1 MSGNDLTGYLQFY
14 NLYKKMEYFQFTPLQ
29 RNNVMLHYHQEV
41 RDMEEL
47 ISKKDLLTEM
57 EISYG
62 QLYRWKRKKLIP
74 EDWFM
79 KKSTYTGQ
87 ETFFPRDKILD
98 RIDQIINMKD
108 GSSLDDLAD
117 KFSSDMPEAMIRRR
131 EELLHL
137 QILSKEIINLYEEIF
152 KGKEEYNF
160 EDILY
165 MYISEDLL
173 KQGHLSIEDMSR
185 ILRML
190 SDNYESI
197 KDKDPSLSVY
207 RKFGVSVSLLHR
219 NGEIFYS
226 DQAPIVDNYS
236 IRSAV
241 EKLKLKI
248 I

>member
-1 MSGNDLTGYLQFY
+1 
-14 NLYKKMEYFQFTPLQ
+14 
-29 RNNVMLHYHQEV
+29 
-41 RDMEEL
+41 MEEL
-47 ISKKDLLTEM
+47 ISKKDLLVEM
-57 EISYG
+57 DISYG

-74 EDWFM
+74 EEWFM

-87 ETFFPRDKILD
+87 ETFFPREKIMD
-98 RIDQIINMKD
+98 RIHQILSMKD
-108 GSSLDDLAD
+108 GASLDDLAD
-117 KFSSDMPEAMIRRR
+117 KFSSDIPESMVRRR
-131 EELLHL
+131 EELLSL

-173 KQGHLSIEDMSR
+173 NQGHLSVEDMSR

-190 SDNYESI
+190 SDNYETI

-207 RKFGVSVSLLHR
+207 RKFGVSVSLLHK

-226 DQAPIVDNYS
+226 DQTPIVDNYS

>member
-1 MSGNDLTGYLQFY
+1 
-14 NLYKKMEYFQFTPLQ
+14 
-29 RNNVMLHYHQEV
+29 
-41 RDMEEL
+41 MEEL

-57 EISYG
+57 NISYG

-117 KFSSDMPEAMIRRR
+117 KFSSNMPEAMLRRR

-226 DQAPIVDNYS
+226 DKAPIVDNYS

>member
-1 MSGNDLTGYLQFY
+1 
-14 NLYKKMEYFQFTPLQ
+14 
-29 RNNVMLHYHQEV
+29 
-41 RDMEEL
+41 MEEL

-57 EISYG
+57 NISYG

-117 KFSSDMPEAMIRRR
+117 KFSSNMPEAMVRRR

>member
-1 MSGNDLTGYLQFY
+1 
-14 NLYKKMEYFQFTPLQ
+14 
-29 RNNVMLHYHQEV
+29 
-41 RDMEEL
+41 MEEL

-57 EISYG
+57 DISYG

-87 ETFFPRDKILD
+87 ETFFPREKILD

-131 EELLHL
+131 EELLHI

-173 KQGHLSIEDMSR
+173 NQGHLSIEDMSR

>member
-1 MSGNDLTGYLQFY
+1 
-14 NLYKKMEYFQFTPLQ
+14 
-29 RNNVMLHYHQEV
+29 
-41 RDMEEL
+41 MEEL
-47 ISKKDLLTEM
+47 ISKKDLLVEM
-57 EISYG
+57 DISYG

-87 ETFFPRDKILD
+87 ETFFPREKIID
-98 RIDQIINMKD
+98 RIHQILNMKD
-108 GSSLDDLAD
+108 GASLDDLAD
-117 KFSSDMPEAMIRRR
+117 KFSSDIPEAMVRRR

-137 QILSKEIINLYEEIF
+137 QILNKEIINLYEEIF

-165 MYISEDLL
+165 MYISDDLL
-173 KQGHLSIEDMSR
+173 NQGHLSIEDMSR

-190 SDNYESI
+190 NDNYESI

-207 RKFGVSVSLLHR
+207 RKFGVSVSLLHK